1 MTWDEED
8 FITGINLKE
17 VEAFHQLFLRFHN
30 YLVVFAMRRV
40 GEVGA
45 AEDIV
50 QDTFIS
56 VWENAGKY
64 NSYVGLKAWLYE

>member
-1 MTWDEED
+1 
-8 FITGINLKE
+8 
-17 VEAFHQLFLRFHN
+17 
-30 YLVVFAMRRV
+30 MRRV